1 MDVLMGLLAALCWGG
16 TDFLVGINAR
26 AVGVKKAV
34 FFGQLVGF
42 IIMSLLLLCLPKLSV
57 QAANAYSGGWVAGF
71 IASLFTVSGSLSLSR
86 AFAIGKASIVAPL
99 VTSYGVVTAT
109 LSWLSGE
116 TLSTTQLVGLGVCL
130 AGVILATLS
139 SEGDE
144 HKKHTST
151 QSVLYALFAALLYG
165 GSFWL
170 QGKYALPEL
179 GATAMLWLG
188 YAVGLMSLTGML
200 VKEPLPFSLP
210 PMRYYSSLL
219 GASFLNLGGF
229 STFALG
235 ATYGS
240 VAIVTIISTLSG
252 GVAAI
257 LGFLFL
263 KERLQPVQVA
273 GVLGVLAGA
282 VVLHLS

>member
-1 MDVLMGLLAALCWGG
+1 MDVLMGLLAALCWGA

-42 IIMSLLLLCLPKLSV
+42 IIMSLLLLCLPKLLA
-57 QAANAYSGGWVAGF
+57 QAANASSGGWVAGF

-116 TLSTTQLVGLGVCL
+116 TLSATQLVGLGICL
-130 AGVILATLS
+130 FGVILATLS
-139 SEGDE
+139 TEGDN
-144 HKKHTST
+144 HKKQAST
-151 QSVLYALFAALLYG
+151 QAVLYALLAALLYG
-165 GSFWL
+165 CSFWL

-188 YAVGLMSLTGML
+188 YTAGLASLTGML
-200 VKEPLPFSLP
+200 LKGSLQLSLP
-210 PMRYYSSLL
+210 PLKYCSSLL

-240 VAIVTIISTLSG
+240 VAIVTVISTLSG

-263 KERLQPVQVA
+263 KERLKPVQVV
-273 GVLGVLAGA
+273 GVIGVLAGA
-282 VVLHLS
+282 AVLHLS